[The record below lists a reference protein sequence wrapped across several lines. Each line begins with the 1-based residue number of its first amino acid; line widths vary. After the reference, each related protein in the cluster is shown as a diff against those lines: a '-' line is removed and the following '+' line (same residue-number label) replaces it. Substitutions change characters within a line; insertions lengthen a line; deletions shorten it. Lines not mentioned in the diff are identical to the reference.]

1 MIETKNTIIYN
12 RYKDDI
18 TLIHNHTNITVEEII
33 IDKKNNVHF
42 SFDFKF
48 ERLLYCDVERKW
60 KNYHIITFPG

>member
-18 TLIHNHTNITVEEII
+18 TLIHNHRNITVEEII

-48 ERLLYCDVERKW
+48 IYEERKQ
-60 KNYHIITFPG
+60 NNF